1 MRYLM
6 KQKFWSW
13 GDDFTVKDEQGQDVY
28 FVDGAAFSWGDKL
41 SIQDM
46 DGQELAFISQ
56 RLMSLLP
63 RYEISRDGQQ
73 FAEVTKEFSWF
84 KSKFTLDAPGPND
97 YSITGCFWDHEY
109 EFERSGRTVARAPR
123 IFLHCNS
130 RRLRQCEKTAQK
142 RRQPLFGAVPDVL
155 LKTCYA
161 HTPG

>member
-84 KSKFTLDAPGPND
+84 KSKFTLDVPGPND

-109 EFERSGRTVARAPR
+109 EFERSGRTVA
-123 IFLHCNS
+123 
-130 RRLRQCEKTAQK
+130 
-142 RRQPLFGAVPDVL
+142 AVSKKFFSWSDTYGIDIEDGEDDL
-155 LKTCYA
+155 AILATCIVIDLVC
-161 HTPG
+161 HDGDD